1 MVPVCPTCAGTVR
14 KARRIPIPP
23 PESQRVPIPPQESQ
37 RVPIQPPESQRTP
50 KLDHNRQWST
60 SAFAPPAQ
68 TRQSPTP
75 SRDQRRLSP
84 TLVATPEER
93 PVHSLIQTVSQP
105 PFYPDDPIVLDPPP
119 VRAQPVNQ
127 GHPGSPGRPQSIF
140 SLTGSEGHRRRLFG
154 LFRPKEPKLDPLP
167 ENLAFTFSATGE
179 SILLWKLNGHSLSRI
194 QVKDRNIRSL
204 PLRNALQ
211 AFEGD
216 RTVTIKL
223 IHEGK
228 EWIAIILDNKQ
239 VRLCNSMTSSN
250 FK

>member
-23 PESQRVPIPPQESQ
+23 PESQR
-37 RVPIQPPESQRTP
+37 TP
-50 KLDHNRQWST
+50 KLDHNRQLST
-60 SAFAPPAQ
+60 NNFAPPAQ
-68 TRQSPTP
+68 TRGSPTP
-75 SRDQRRLSP
+75 SREQRRLSP
-84 TLVATPEER
+84 TLAATPEER
-93 PVHSLIQTVSQP
+93 PVHSLMQTASQP
-105 PFYPDDPIVLDPPP
+105 PFYPDDPIVVDPPP
-119 VRAQPVNQ
+119 PRAQPVTQ
-127 GHPGSPGRPQSIF
+127 GHPGRPQSIF

-179 SILLWKLNGHSLSRI
+179 SILLWRLNGHSLSRI
-194 QVKDRNIRSL
+194 QVKERNIRSL